1 MKWIVGVLVLAN
13 VGLLMWGLWYR
24 DPLVDVDPIK
34 PRPTVA
40 PDKMKLLSEPG
51 ARLVLRSQT
60 ATPAIPSEGTSA
72 SANCFQL
79 GAFPSVEKA
88 RTAAGKLDIWG
99 LRYTRVAEF
108 ETLGPSYRVY
118 LSPLPSRDAAE
129 RKRRE
134 LTKLGFT
141 DHALI
146 QQEESMENAISLGIF
161 SVEQN
166 AITRVQQLARHNINA
181 LVQPIPNVHPVY
193 WLTLS
198 TPAVDDQIA
207 QTPLARFAE
216 EDWGAP
222 NVRLRPALCG
232 VERAAR

>member
-1 MKWIVGVLVLAN
+1 MLAN
-13 VGLLMWGLWYR
+13 VGLLMWGLWYHK
-24 DPLVDVDPIK
+24 PLVDVDPIK

-40 PDKMKLLSEPG
+40 QDKMKLLSEPG
-51 ARLVLRSQT
+51 ARLVLRS
-60 ATPAIPSEGTSA
+60 ADGASAAAPNGA

-79 GAFPSVEKA
+79 GTFPTLEKV

-118 LSPLPSRDAAE
+118 LPPLPSRDEAE

-141 DHALI
+141 DHAVI
-146 QQEESMENAISLGIF
+146 QQEEGMENAISLGIF

-166 AITRVQQLARHNINA
+166 AITRAQQLARQNIHA
-181 LVQPIPNVHPVY
+181 LIQPIPNVHPVY
-193 WLTLS
+193 WLALS
-198 TPAVDDQIA
+198 TPAVDGRIGA
-207 QTPLARFAE
+207 TPLSRFAE
-216 EDWGAP
+216 EDWGVP
-222 NVRLRPALCG
+222 NVGLRPALCG
-232 VERAAR
+232 VERAAQ